1 MKNVEKLT
9 CDFLEE
15 YPDAAEFLDPAHP
28 KPYGKELGITFLCD
42 SDHGHD
48 RATRRSITGMVGF
61 VGSTLVFWGSKRQGA
76 VATSTYSAEFMA
88 LRHATEEIL
97 HLRYM
102 MRCLGLPVTKP
113 SALYGDNL
121 GVIQNASN
129 KDAEI
134 RKKHVSISF
143 HFVREA
149 IASGA
154 LVPFWLKGKN
164 NVSDIMTKQIG
175 GPEFRELVD
184 VLFWQPKFCQS

>member
-1 MKNVEKLT
+1 
-9 CDFLEE
+9 
-15 YPDAAEFLDPAHP
+15 
-28 KPYGKELGITFLCD
+28 
-42 SDHGHD
+42 
-48 RATRRSITGMVGF
+48 
-61 VGSTLVFWGSKRQGA
+61 
-76 VATSTYSAEFMA
+76 
-88 LRHATEEIL
+88 
-97 HLRYM
+97 M

-134 RKKHVSISF
+134 RKKHVST
-143 HFVREA
+143 

-184 VLFWQPKFCQS
+184 VLFWQPKFRQS